1 MSEHNSI
8 QFDPTALLIIK
19 NEIDNSIKLVE
30 GAVSTLIEEQALP
43 FGIDDAL
50 EQFKQCTQVLRLIDI
65 PYLAKITQYSTEL
78 MQKIMANPEHIN
90 TDDVVALSEGTTM
103 VKRYIEFI
111 CLREIEVPQFLLDTL
126 NNLEKALN
134 KPLTSS
140 GKQIASKLST
150 ASLELPLPEVLIN
163 ERTQFIHQLY
173 KLSLHQFLNKTE
185 NARDFQAFKLIGGYL
200 VSMAQGQPSQQYWQL
215 VNSAFSHIDE
225 LVLNDARLRVFINLE
240 NAISLFL
247 ASPEGFEAN
256 LTALADILSIVIGQ
270 EDQLAQQIRSQL
282 NIGHEFLT
290 DTQLKT
296 LSQHLYGPDFDT
308 MQTVS
313 QLILSE
319 MNKVRNDIEY
329 NYQNMSP
336 EKAQQ
341 LQSNLMQLTHTF
353 KLLNLNEAASE
364 LSQQASSLSQ
374 INILSNENY
383 AQQLMKSILSA
394 MNAIGILVRHYS
406 SNRLQ
411 IRVNNTNIS
420 LDRLDE
426 AHQTLLNETK
436 NLTDFVCQSLTLYA
450 NDQTQN
456 IEAIAGSLKE
466 LAGAAEFLG
475 STVQQN
481 ALLET
486 AKFVQQQIDQ
496 NQPFNHDQIYCIFNV
511 LAGLDMLVD
520 NLKNKQPVLQ
530 SMFDVALL
538 SSQQLQKKAA

>member
-1 MSEHNSI
+1 
-8 QFDPTALLIIK
+8 
-19 NEIDNSIKLVE
+19 
-30 GAVSTLIEEQALP
+30 
-43 FGIDDAL
+43 
-50 EQFKQCTQVLRLIDI
+50 
-65 PYLAKITQYSTEL
+65 
-78 MQKIMANPEHIN
+78 
-90 TDDVVALSEGTTM
+90 
-103 VKRYIEFI
+103 
-111 CLREIEVPQFLLDTL
+111 
-126 NNLEKALN
+126 
-134 KPLTSS
+134 
-140 GKQIASKLST
+140 
-150 ASLELPLPEVLIN
+150 
-163 ERTQFIHQLY
+163 
-173 KLSLHQFLNKTE
+173 
-185 NARDFQAFKLIGGYL
+185 
-200 VSMAQGQPSQQYWQL
+200 MAQGQPSQQYWQL

-290 DTQLKT
+290 DTQLKA

-341 LQSNLMQLTHTF
+341 LQSNLMQLAHTF

-420 LDRLDE
+420 RS
-426 AHQTLLNETK
+426 
-436 NLTDFVCQSLTLYA
+436 FR
-450 NDQTQN
+450 
-456 IEAIAGSLKE
+456 
-466 LAGAAEFLG
+466 
-475 STVQQN
+475 
-481 ALLET
+481 
-486 AKFVQQQIDQ
+486 
-496 NQPFNHDQIYCIFNV
+496 
-511 LAGLDMLVD
+511 
-520 NLKNKQPVLQ
+520 
-530 SMFDVALL
+530 
-538 SSQQLQKKAA
+538 